1 MMSDQDIWEILK
13 ILAGLLHMGNIKYK
27 GKVVDNLD
35 ATDIPDKANVELVAN
50 ILGVNLLSLISGVL
64 NYPLSYFSSQVLGR
78 QIDLEA
84 VRMVII
90 MGHNDFNEN
99 CHSKYRPFPF
109 PSCELSPSK
118 SYECQKIV

>member
-64 NYPLSYFSSQVLGR
+64 NYPLSYFSSRSYVLDR
-78 QIDLEA
+78 LTL
-84 VRMVII
+84 
-90 MGHNDFNEN
+90 
-99 CHSKYRPFPF
+99 K
-109 PSCELSPSK
+109 
-118 SYECQKIV
+118 

>member
-1 MMSDQDIWEILK
+1 MSDQDIWEILK

-64 NYPLSYFSSQVLGR
+64 NYPLSYLSSQVLGR
-78 QIDLEA
+78 QIDLEV
-84 VRMVII
+84 VRIV
-90 MGHNDFNEN
+90 
-99 CHSKYRPFPF
+99 SKYYGP
-109 PSCELSPSK
+109 
-118 SYECQKIV
+118 

>member
-64 NYPLSYFSSQVLGR
+64 NYPLSYLSSQVLGR
-78 QIDLEA
+78 QIDLEV
-84 VRMVII
+84 VRIV
-90 MGHNDFNEN
+90 
-99 CHSKYRPFPF
+99 SKYYGP
-109 PSCELSPSK
+109 
-118 SYECQKIV
+118 

>member
-64 NYPLSYFSSQVLGR
+64 NYPLSYLSSQFLGR
-78 QIDLEA
+78 QIDLEV
-84 VRMVII
+84 VRFGPREVII
-90 MGHNDFNEN
+90 MG
-99 CHSKYRPFPF
+99 P
-109 PSCELSPSK
+109 
-118 SYECQKIV
+118 